1 MHRDADPQILPWN
14 LHVSMLS
21 EVQTQND
28 LGTYLNI
35 YIFATFIVD
44 FNTRLLSIVGVPN
57 FVVH

>member
-28 LGTYLNI
+28 LGAYLNI
-35 YIFATFIVD
+35 YICD
-44 FNTRLLSIVGVPN
+44 FYRRL
-57 FVVH
+57 